1 MKVHCVR
8 NSQDAAAARL
18 LVREF
23 IVWMKGRY
31 PERVVE
37 IDAYL
42 KTQNFEHQ
50 LANLLTYFN
59 PPNGECILGFSK
71 GVPLGVLMMK
81 RISDTDCEM
90 NRMFVNERA
99 RGRGLGLKLCK
110 KLIERAREME
120 YTSMHLSALDRHT
133 EALRLYAKMGFE
145 SDAGASEF
153 DNEGVVALKLAL

>member
-1 MKVHCVR
+1 MKVYCVR
-8 NSQDAAAARL
+8 DTRDAAAARL

-23 IVWMKGRY
+23 IVWLKGRY
-31 PERVVE
+31 PDRTEE

-42 KTQNFEHQ
+42 KAQKFEHQ

-99 RGRGLGLKLCK
+99 RGIGLGLKMCE
-110 KLIERAREME
+110 KLIERAREMG
-120 YTSMHLSALDRHT
+120 YQTMHLSALDRHI
-133 EALRLYAKMGFE
+133 EALGLYAKMGFGP
-145 SDAGASEF
+145 DVAASAF
-153 DNEGVVALKLAL
+153 GNEGVVTLKLAL